1 MVHLILD
8 IPQSIPYVQKIW
20 QRELLLI
27 LDAVLDQIPQIGVL
41 HGRSDALLVIDLLVN
56 WGNVIIFT

>member
-27 LDAVLDQIPQIGVL
+27 LDAVLDQIPQTTHYL
-41 HGRSDALLVIDLLVN
+41 FQEL
-56 WGNVIIFT
+56 